1 MENAFDRP
9 FVMLKEHSSFVKQII
24 AAIDCLLV
32 LAAFILSYRIVS
44 PHKALVPILNYWV
57 MVIGFTGFYLY
68 FAWTR
73 ELFSIMLFNW
83 MRNLLGRIVMIFLS
97 AAMLGAAILYLLPD
111 SQSSRYLYGTFCTL
125 SFMFIF
131 TEKLLLRMLIAH
143 LRRRNRNTTPIIVFG
158 RGRMASQIIYAIDKH
173 PEWGLRVIRKL
184 DISLTPTDF
193 EEVLKSCY
201 VEEIFFCIPRAVS
214 KKDFSIDNY
223 LQVCEEMGRPARVF
237 INISSA
243 TSFAQWQYH
252 KFMEAPTLISHTVDL
267 DPDQMLFK
275 RLFDVTGALAGLFI
289 LMISLPWLALIIKC
303 TSRGPV
309 FFRQVRVGKNGKRF
323 IMYKLRS
330 MTVDAERIKNK
341 LQELN
346 ECEGA
351 IFKIK
356 NDPRVTKIGRFM
368 RKFSLDELPQFIN
381 VFKGEMSLVG
391 TRPPT
396 VDEVAQ
402 YSKWHHRRISAKP
415 GMTGLWQVSGRNQIS
430 NFDEVV
436 KLDLAYIDNWSI
448 FLDIKIIFKT
458 IAVVFSRRHAF

>member
-1 MENAFDRP
+1 MF
-9 FVMLKEHSSFVKQII
+9 KEHSSFVKQTI
-24 AAIDCLLV
+24 AAIDCLLI
-32 LAAFILSYRIVS
+32 LAAFILSYHIVS
-44 PHKALVPILNYWV
+44 PYKVLVPILNYWV
-57 MVIGFTGFYLY
+57 MFIGFTGFYLY

-73 ELFSIMLFNW
+73 ELFSIMLFHW
-83 MRNLLGRIVMIFLS
+83 VRNLPGRIMMIFLS
-97 AAMLGAAILYLLPD
+97 AGVLGAAILYLLPD
-111 SQSSRYLYGTFCTL
+111 SQSSRYLYGTFCAL
-125 SFMFIF
+125 SFVFIS
-131 TEKLLLRMLIAH
+131 TEKLLLRMAIAH

-158 RGRMASQIIYAIDKH
+158 RGRMASQIIYAIYKH

-184 DISLTPTDF
+184 DISLTSTDF
-193 EEVLKSCY
+193 EEVLKNCY
-201 VEEIFFCIPRAVS
+201 VEEIFFCIPRALS
-214 KKDFSIDNY
+214 KSDFSIDNY
-223 LQVCEEMGRPARVF
+223 LRVCEEMGRPARVF
-237 INISSA
+237 INITSA
-243 TSFAQWQYH
+243 TSFARWQYH
-252 KFMEAPTLISHTVDL
+252 KFMESLTLISHTVEL

-275 RLFDVTGALAGLFI
+275 RFFDVAGALAGLFI
-289 LMISLPWLALIIKC
+289 IMLFLPWLALIIKC

-323 IMYKLRS
+323 IMYKFRS
-330 MTVDAERIKNK
+330 MTIDAERMKDT

-346 ECEGA
+346 ECDGA

-396 VDEVAQ
+396 VDEVAL
-402 YSKWHHRRISAKP
+402 YSKWHHRRISTRP

-458 IAVVFSRRHAF
+458 IAVVFGRRHAF

>member
-1 MENAFDRP
+1 
-9 FVMLKEHSSFVKQII
+9 MLKEHSSFVKQAI
-24 AAIDCLLV
+24 AAIDCLLI
-32 LAAFILSYRIVS
+32 LAAFSIAYRVVS
-44 PHKALVPILNYWV
+44 PYKVLLPFLKYWV

-73 ELFSIMLFNW
+73 ELFSIMHFNW
-83 MRNLLGRIVMIFLS
+83 VRNLPGRITMIFLS
-97 AAMLGAAILYLLPD
+97 AAVLGAAILYLLPD
-111 SQSSRYLYGTFCTL
+111 SQSSRYLYGTFCAL
-125 SFMFIF
+125 SFVFIGA
-131 TEKLLLRMLIAH
+131 EKLLLKMLIAH

-184 DISLTPTDF
+184 DISLAPTDF

-214 KKDFSIDNY
+214 KNDFSIDNY
-223 LQVCEEMGRPARVF
+223 LQVCEEMGRSARVF
-237 INISSA
+237 INISGA
-243 TSFAQWQYH
+243 TSFAHWQYH
-252 KFMEAPTLISHTVDL
+252 RFMENPTLISHTVEL

-275 RLFDVTGALAGLFI
+275 RFFDIAGALTGLFI
-289 LMISLPWLALIIKC
+289 LLLCLPWLALIIKC

-323 IMYKLRS
+323 ILYKFRS
-330 MTVDAERIKNK
+330 MNIDAESMKAN

-346 ECEGA
+346 ECDGA

-356 NDPRVTKIGRFM
+356 NDPRVTTIGRFM
-368 RKFSLDELPQFIN
+368 RKFSIDELPQFIN

-402 YSKWHHRRISAKP
+402 YSKWHHRRISTRP

-458 IAVVFSRRHAF
+458 MAVVFSRRHAF

>member
-1 MENAFDRP
+1 
-9 FVMLKEHSSFVKQII
+9 MLKEHSSFIKQII
-24 AAIDCLLV
+24 AAVDCLLI
-32 LAAFILSYRIVS
+32 LAAFILAYRIVY
-44 PHKALVPILNYWV
+44 PYKVLQPILNYWV
-57 MVIGFTGFYLY
+57 MVVGFTGFYLY

-73 ELFSIMLFNW
+73 ELFSILHFNW
-83 MRNLLGRIVMIFLS
+83 MRNLPGRIVMIFLS
-97 AAMLGAAILYLLPD
+97 AAVLGAAILYLLPD
-111 SQSSRYLYGTFCTL
+111 SQSSRYLYGTFSAL
-125 SFMFIF
+125 SFAFIVS
-131 TEKLLLRMLIAH
+131 EKLLMKMAIAQ
-143 LRRRNRNTTPIIVFG
+143 LRRRNRNTTPIIIFG

-184 DISLTPTDF
+184 DISISLTDF
-193 EEVLKSCY
+193 EEVLKNCY
-201 VEEIFFCIPRAVS
+201 VEEIFFCIPRTVT
-214 KKDFSIDNY
+214 KRDFSIDNY

-237 INISSA
+237 INISDA
-243 TSFAQWQYH
+243 TSFARWQYH
-252 KFMEAPTLISHTVDL
+252 KFMENPALVSHTVEL

-275 RLFDVTGALAGLFI
+275 RIFDIAGALAGLFI
-289 LMISLPWLALIIKC
+289 LMLCWPWLACIIKC

-323 IMYKLRS
+323 ILYKFRS
-330 MTVDAERIKNK
+330 MNVDAERMKNE

-346 ECEGA
+346 ECDGA

-356 NDPRVTKIGRFM
+356 DDPRVTKIGRFM

-402 YSKWHHRRISAKP
+402 YRKWHHRRISARP
-415 GMTGLWQVSGRNQIS
+415 GITGLWQVSGRNQIS
-430 NFDEVV
+430 NFDEIV

-458 IAVVFSRRHAF
+458 IAVLFKRNHAF